1 MRIMEIG
8 KETGIFAAGLR
19 DTALPDGTG
28 VCLIG
33 LALEDSDPFE
43 IWVGEYTRELIM
55 ALKQEYEAVCE
66 KRRKYLIVMLA
77 EDMKV
82 PFAQAAAD
90 GCWEALR
97 GIVHVLTMEKRADR
111 LVLNLIRGRKK
122 DKERITDA
130 VAFLAEEHADFCA
143 GCTFDVREWK

>member
-8 KETGIFAAGLR
+8 KETGNFAAGLR

-77 EDMKV
+77 EDMKD

-90 GCWEALR
+90 GCWEAR
-97 GIVHVLTMEKRADR
+97 HRARAYDGKAGGSSGIESDQ
-111 LVLNLIRGRKK
+111 RKE
-122 DKERITDA
+122 ER
-130 VAFLAEEHADFCA
+130 
-143 GCTFDVREWK
+143 

>member
-8 KETGIFAAGLR
+8 KETGNFAAGLR

-66 KRRKYLIVMLA
+66 KRRRTPLHRLRRTGAGRRCAASCTCLRWKSGRIV
-77 EDMKV
+77 
-82 PFAQAAAD
+82 
-90 GCWEALR
+90 WY
-97 GIVHVLTMEKRADR
+97 
-111 LVLNLIRGRKK
+111 
-122 DKERITDA
+122 
-130 VAFLAEEHADFCA
+130 
-143 GCTFDVREWK
+143 